1 MIRWAHPPGLA
12 TLCGEANMNHRDKL
26 LPLWILGS
34 ALLAG
39 CGGGNTDSSVSAPG
53 ADESARTRLLETGA
67 DLLQSKEPLRK
78 LDAYLNGL
86 HFASGDM
93 KLQMEAHHYCGH
105 LNEEVIQCTLF
116 DGNEGN
122 AKLVGVEYIISAA
135 LFSKLPPEEKHLWHS
150 HSFEVKSGQLI
161 APGIPEIA
169 EHELMEK
176 IVGTYGKTWHTWHT
190 EHQDLPLGIPMLMMG
205 FTSDGQADE
214 ARVRD
219 RDARFGIS
227 SADKREKRRDIA
239 DPALDADADAWQKG
253 IAPRLVVETAAPK

>member
-1 MIRWAHPPGLA
+1 MRKSLHLLGPLLSTAGL
-12 TLCGEANMNHRDKL
+12 L
-26 LPLWILGS
+26 S
-34 ALLAG
+34 A

-53 ADESARTRLLETGA
+53 ADESAKTRLLETGA
-67 DLLQSKEPLRK
+67 DLLQAKAPLRK

-93 KLQMEAHHYCGH
+93 RSQMEAHHYCGH
-105 LNEEVIQCTLF
+105 LNEEVIQCALF

-135 LFSKLPPEEKHLWHS
+135 LFAKLPASEKHLWHS
-150 HSFEVKSGQLI
+150 HAFEVKSGQLI
-161 APGIPEIA
+161 APGIPDVA

-190 EHQDLPLGIPMLMMG
+190 DQEQELPLGIPMLMMG

-219 RDARFGIS
+219 RDGRFGVS
-227 SADKREKRRDIA
+227 SADKREQRNDIVA
-239 DPALDADADAWQKG
+239 PAVDADADAWQKG
-253 IAPRLVVETAAPK
+253 IAPQLKTEIAKPK